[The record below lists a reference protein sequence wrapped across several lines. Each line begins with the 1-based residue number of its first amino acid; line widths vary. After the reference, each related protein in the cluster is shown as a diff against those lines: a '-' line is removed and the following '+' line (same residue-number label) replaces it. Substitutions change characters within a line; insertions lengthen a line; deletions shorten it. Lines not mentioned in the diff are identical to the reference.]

1 MTERLQKIIS
11 SAGIMSRRAAEDF
24 IAAGRVTLNGVPARL
39 GDRADA
45 EIDRILVDG
54 KALPSTGEKI
64 YIMLNKPRGYVT
76 TMKDEQGRKNVTALL
91 KGLSARVY
99 PVGRLDMYSEG
110 LLIMTNDGD
119 FANILM
125 HPSHNFKKT
134 YHTWV
139 KGADIQKSLALLRSP
154 MEIDGYW
161 IKPAE
166 AELLE
171 LLPDGARLAISISE
185 GRNRQVRRMCAK
197 AGLRVTR
204 LLRVSEG
211 PLELGGLKTGL
222 WRKLSPEEVEMIKP
236 KAENG
241 KDERHGN

>member
-11 SAGIMSRRAAEDF
+11 SAGIMSRRAAEGF

-91 KGLSARVY
+91 EGLSARVY

-110 LLIMTNDGD
+110 L
-119 FANILM
+119 
-125 HPSHNFKKT
+125 
-134 YHTWV
+134 
-139 KGADIQKSLALLRSP
+139 
-154 MEIDGYW
+154 
-161 IKPAE
+161 
-166 AELLE
+166 
-171 LLPDGARLAISISE
+171 
-185 GRNRQVRRMCAK
+185 
-197 AGLRVTR
+197 
-204 LLRVSEG
+204 
-211 PLELGGLKTGL
+211 
-222 WRKLSPEEVEMIKP
+222 
-236 KAENG
+236 
-241 KDERHGN
+241 

>member
-11 SAGIMSRRAAEDF
+11 SAGIMSRRAAEGF

-91 KGLSARVY
+91 EGLPARVY

-125 HPSHNFKKT
+125 HPSHNFKKPT
-134 YHTWV
+134 IP
-139 KGADIQKSLALLRSP
+139 G
-154 MEIDGYW
+154 
-161 IKPAE
+161 
-166 AELLE
+166 
-171 LLPDGARLAISISE
+171 
-185 GRNRQVRRMCAK
+185 
-197 AGLRVTR
+197 
-204 LLRVSEG
+204 
-211 PLELGGLKTGL
+211 
-222 WRKLSPEEVEMIKP
+222 
-236 KAENG
+236 
-241 KDERHGN
+241 